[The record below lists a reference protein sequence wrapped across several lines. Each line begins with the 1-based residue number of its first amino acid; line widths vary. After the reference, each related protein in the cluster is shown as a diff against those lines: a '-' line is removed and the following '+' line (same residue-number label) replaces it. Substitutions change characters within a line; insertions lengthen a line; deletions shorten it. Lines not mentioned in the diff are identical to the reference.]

1 MRRRT
6 LVRSLLVTVAALGV
20 VVAPAF
26 AAGNVFQATYPL
38 SPGGNF
44 SLTNVNGSVEVRG
57 WDRDEVQVRAVKR
70 SRIGPAEESRVRI
83 EVDAA
88 PGAIAVITR
97 YPETQPLDV
106 TVEYSIRVPS
116 RLQLTSIQTVNG
128 DIRVRDL
135 ETGGELRTVNGD
147 LEVLNGAGHV
157 GARTTNGNV
166 RLELAHLG
174 EGSEP
179 IRVETVN
186 GSVALEVPAS
196 VDAEVHAQSL
206 NGDFQS
212 DLPLDVQTSTGRAEV
227 RARLGDGGAAVVLR
241 TVNGGIRILA
251 ARATV

>member
-1 MRRRT
+1 MRKGI
-6 LVRSLLVTVAALGV
+6 LIRSLVLAVVALATL
-20 VVAPAF
+20 VAPAF
-26 AAGNVFQATYPL
+26 AVEKVFEATYPL
-38 SPGGNF
+38 PSGGSF

-57 WDRDEVQVRAVKR
+57 WKRDEVHVRAVKR
-70 SRIGPAEESRVRI
+70 SRTDPTDESRVKI
-83 EVDAA
+83 DVETK
-88 PGAIAVITR
+88 PGSVAVITR
-97 YPETQPLDV
+97 YPQADPVDV
-106 TVEYSIRVPS
+106 TVEYAIRVPA
-116 RLQLTSIQTVNG
+116 RLLLTNIQTVNG

-166 RLELAHLG
+166 RLELAHIG
-174 EGSEP
+174 EGRDP

-196 VDAEVHAQSL
+196 VNADLHAQSL

-212 DLPLDVQTSTGRAEV
+212 DLPLEVQATTGRAEV
-227 RARLGDGGAAVVLR
+227 RARLGRGGAPLVLR

-251 ARATV
+251 ARSTV

>member
-1 MRRRT
+1 MRKRIR
-6 LVRSLLVTVAALGV
+6 LQFLIVAAAALSL
-20 VVAPAF
+20 VAVPAF
-26 AAGNVFQATYPL
+26 ATENVFEAAYPL
-38 SPGGNF
+38 SSGGTF
-44 SLTNVNGSVEVRG
+44 SLTNVNGSVEVGG
-57 WDRDEVQVRAVKR
+57 WDRDEVLVRAVKR
-70 SRIGPAEESRVRI
+70 SRHGAAGVSRVKI

-88 PGAIAVITR
+88 LGSVSVMTR
-97 YPETQPLDV
+97 YPQTESIDV
-106 TVEYSIRVPS
+106 TVEYSIRVPA
-116 RLQLTSIQTVNG
+116 RLRLTNIQTVNG

-147 LEVLNGAGHV
+147 LEVLNGAGHM

-174 EGSEP
+174 EGGTP

-196 VDAEVHAQSL
+196 VDAVVHAQSL

-212 DLPLDVQTSTGRAEV
+212 DLPLKVEASTGRAEV
-227 RARLGDGGAAVVLR
+227 RARLGDGGAAVILR

-251 ARATV
+251 ARSAV

>member
-1 MRRRT
+1 MHRRARFPF
-6 LVRSLLVTVAALGV
+6 LLMAIAVLGAL
-20 VVAPAF
+20 VAPAF
-26 AAGNVFQATYPL
+26 AAENAFEATYPL

-44 SLTNVNGSVEVRG
+44 LLTNVNGSVEVRG
-57 WDRDEVQVRAVKR
+57 WDRNEVYVRAVKH
-70 SRIGPAEESRVRI
+70 SRGGSTDVSRVKV
-83 EVDAA
+83 EVNAA
-88 PGAIAVITR
+88 PGSVAVVTR
-97 YPETQPLDV
+97 YPETESVDV

-116 RLQLTSIQTVNG
+116 RLRLTNIQTVNG

-147 LEVLNGAGHV
+147 LEMLNGAGRV

-196 VDAEVHAQSL
+196 VGAEVHAQSL

-212 DLPLDVQTSTGRAEV
+212 DLPLEVETSTGRAEV
-227 RARLGDGGAAVVLR
+227 RARLGAGGAPLVLR